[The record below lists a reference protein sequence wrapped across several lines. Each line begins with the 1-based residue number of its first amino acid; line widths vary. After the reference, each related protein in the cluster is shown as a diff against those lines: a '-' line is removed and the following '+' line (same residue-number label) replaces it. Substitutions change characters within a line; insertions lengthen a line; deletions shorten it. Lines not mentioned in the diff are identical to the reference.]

1 MFEEMTVPQ
10 GSSGQLTNNHLW
22 QYILDIVLKYNIIL
36 MKKVNSETSDWQRK
50 CRFNDEEGLWFSR
63 LISKNEQEPDMS
75 NTASKPKQTK
85 GVFTPFCSL
94 KPWEKSLTSVH
105 RELKSS
111 RILGKNSKQ
120 SDEEEFGPQSCDR
133 N

>member
-1 MFEEMTVPQ
+1 MR
-10 GSSGQLTNNHLW
+10 
-22 QYILDIVLKYNIIL
+22 
-36 MKKVNSETSDWQRK
+36 KVNSETSDWQRK
-50 CRFNDEEGLWFSR
+50 CRFSDEEGLWFCR

-105 RELKSS
+105 RELNSS
-111 RILGKNSKQ
+111 RIVGKNNKRSY
-120 SDEEEFGPQSCDR
+120 EEEFRPQSCDR
-133 N
+133 T